1 MIALRFAS
9 LIALGLALLAGPVGA
24 ADNPIERLLQQAE
37 ADAPSELQ
45 FHIIR
50 TQGRLS
56 SFLSK
61 VRTVEQVP
69 GWQQIRVEGEAAY
82 AAWDAL
88 RKDFVWHGG
97 KFEVIYDII
106 DVRSLKLN
114 SITFN
119 GQTSRADP

>member
-24 ADNPIERLLQQAE
+24 ADNPIDRLLQQAE

-50 TQGRLS
+50 THGRLS

-61 VRTVEQVP
+61 IRTVEQVQ

-88 RKDFVWHGG
+88 RKDFDWHGG

-119 GQTSRADP
+119 GRTSRADP